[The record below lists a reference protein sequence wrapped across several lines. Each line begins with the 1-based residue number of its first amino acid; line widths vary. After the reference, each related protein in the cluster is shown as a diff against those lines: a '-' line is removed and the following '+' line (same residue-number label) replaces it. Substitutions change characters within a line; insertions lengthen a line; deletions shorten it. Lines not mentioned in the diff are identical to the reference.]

1 MRKLAEVFNECKSL
15 KARKKELEDLRE
27 EARADRVFGECLCR
41 DPEYLEAIQRKELG
55 HGKTNEVLY
64 RLPETHEEPPH
75 ALNP

>member
-27 EARADRVFGECLCR
+27 EARADRVFLERLCR

-55 HGKTNEVLY
+55 YGKTNEVLY
-64 RLPETHEEPPH
+64 RLPATDEEPPH
-75 ALNP
+75 APNP